1 VRRTVILILLLGA
14 GVAGAVVLLSGGSGR
29 DAASDVAGDLGLVDD
44 PPFRLELSGKL
55 WQDRTARSEDGAPDL
70 AYVTSDE
77 PLGVL
82 VTGHQGARLADV
94 ELRVDGRRQRHVRPP
109 CPAGRCPTSL
119 RIAFTPRLGAASGD
133 RRIQVLARDP
143 HARGAGTDVG
153 SHTSSVSFTVYRGRS
168 LPLVRVGEPVTA
180 KAASSERSESR
191 LRHLRLQAL
200 RVVSASRDP
209 GVLEVLRFGYL
220 VRETGDLTAAG
231 RPLGATLLLDLTPG
245 RRNVNITLPA
255 YVPASNGTTYRV
267 QTVRMRT
274 PLLRDVLVDVD
285 LERDRVVALA
295 PGPQSQTRAW
305 APSRRSTPAAAPD
318 AD

>member
-1 VRRTVILILLLGA
+1 MRRTVILILLLGA

-29 DAASDVAGDLGLVDD
+29 DTARDVAGSLGLVDD

-77 PLGVL
+77 PLVVL
-82 VTGHQGARLADV
+82 VAGDEGARVSDV
-94 ELRVDGRRQRHVRPP
+94 ELRVDGRRQRYVRPP
-109 CPAGRCPTSL
+109 CPAGRCPSSL
-119 RIAFTPRLGAASGD
+119 RLAFTPRLGATSGD
-133 RRIQVLARDP
+133 RRIQVLSRDP

-153 SHTSSVSFTVYRGRS
+153 SHTSSVSFTVHRGRS
-168 LPLVRVGEPVTA
+168 LPLVREVEPVTA
-180 KAASSERSESR
+180 TTASAEHNESR
-191 LRHLRLQAL
+191 SRRLRLQAL
-200 RVVSASRDP
+200 RVVSAARDR
-209 GVLEVLRFGYL
+209 GVLEVLRFGYR
-220 VRETGDLTAAG
+220 VRETGELTAAG
-231 RPLGATLLLDLTPG
+231 RPLGATLLLDLTPE
-245 RRNVNITLPA
+245 RRNVNVTLPA

-267 QTVRMRT
+267 QTVRMRA

-295 PGPQSQTRAW
+295 PGPQSQTRVW

-318 AD
+318 ED